1 MPLPDDPATV
11 TGGCSCGAIR
21 YRIAI
26 PRLEDRPLH
35 PMAPPSSN
43 TRLPN
48 AITCHCNDC
57 RRSTGSFLPLGV
69 ADIPAT
75 MLTVSSISPSSETTI
90 VSGRFLDV
98 LADDYDAEK
107 ADADR
112 PPYVPGTQ
120 SLLAGEE
127 SKTWIRFYH
136 TISCGRACSRSF
148 CGRCGT
154 PVCYHFKLLPE
165 FCHDG
170 VVPKDFEDVF
180 HICLGT
186 MDREFLEKGWFTPD
200 TEVNFKFGTS
210 FGKCVSATAKGLKE
224 IPKVQEFDG
233 EVTQEEL
240 DKLAA

>member
-1 MPLPDDPATV
+1 MALPDDANTV

-35 PMAPPSSN
+35 PMTPPSSN
-43 TRLPN
+43 IRLPQ

-57 RRSTGSFLPLGV
+57 RRSTGAFLSPAMV
-69 ADIPAT
+69 DIPAP
-75 MLTVSSISPSSETTI
+75 MLTVSSISPSSESTI

-112 PPYVPGTQ
+112 PPYVPGTK
-120 SLLAGEE
+120 SFLAGEE

-136 TISCGRACSRSF
+136 STTCGKGLSRSF

-154 PVCYHFKLLPE
+154 PICFHFKLIPE
-165 FCHDG
+165 YCHEG
-170 VVPKDFEDVF
+170 NIPKDFEDLF
-180 HICLGT
+180 HIYLGT
-186 MDREFLEKGWFTPD
+186 VDREFLDKEWFIPD
-200 TEVNFKFGTS
+200 MEVNFKFGIT
-210 FGKCVSATAKGLKE
+210 FGKAVSATAKGLKGV
-224 IPKVQEFDG
+224 PKVQEFDG
-233 EVTQEEL
+233 EVSKEEL
-240 DKLAA
+240 EKLAV